1 MNQDTIC
8 AIATA
13 QGGAKM
19 CIRDRG
25 KCSHGCTYCYMKK
38 MCSRLN
44 TPRLDAAELT
54 CYLECSNFIFV
65 GSSID
70 TVSYT
75 HLDVYKRQ
83 AFGVEKGLIKLI

>member
-1 MNQDTIC
+1 MYEFVTHTWNPI
-8 AIATA
+8 
-13 QGGAKM
+13 K
-19 CIRDRG
+19 G

-65 GSSID
+65 GSSI
-70 TVSYT
+70 VSLASGT
-75 HLDVYKRQ
+75 LLLLVSSPK
-83 AFGVEKGLIKLI
+83 VTEMV